1 GGFWRPPRPP
11 IPTDGSNA
19 FGSHTMRVRVPKI
32 LAQAAAQQQH
42 AADATALR
50 ALREEVLAD
59 ARLRPPGAPAPD
71 LDEWQRALT
80 EHGLETWF
88 TTTWFFAETYV
99 YRRVIEAVRFFETD
113 RDPFRVTKEEELVR
127 PATWEFVRDARATQA
142 AGPDEKVMR
151 LLGAALWGN
160 RM

>member
-1 GGFWRPPRPP
+1 VQKISRERRRARICAVLFGGVISLRRPPP
-11 IPTDGSNA
+11 ISTGGSNPLA
-19 FGSHTMRVRVPKI
+19 IHTMRVRVPKI

-59 ARLRPPGAPAPD
+59 ARIRPLGAPAPD
-71 LDEWQRALT
+71 LAEWQRALT

-113 RDPFRVTKEEELVR
+113 RDPF
-127 PATWEFVRDARATQA
+127 
-142 AGPDEKVMR
+142 
-151 LLGAALWGN
+151 
-160 RM
+160 